1 MEDVLK
7 FFSQLIVAVTGGAV
21 GGYFVLLGVRAQFKS
36 QSMAAC
42 RALLVEVKGNY
53 EALAGMTE
61 RLATGADWESGKP
74 HPGWLSHSVWSN
86 QLPFVAQELD
96 ARTAELVIKAYRMLD
111 ALPEM
116 RLRNQTAT
124 IPYQHGGWISLHL
137 MNAHEAF
144 RQANDHLGDFVNGS
158 K

>member
-1 MEDVLK
+1 MEDVLT
-7 FFSQLIVAVTGGAV
+7 FLSQLVAAVAGGAV

-36 QSMAAC
+36 QSRAAC
-42 RALLVEVKGNY
+42 RALLVEVRGNY

-61 RLATGADWESGKP
+61 RLATGGDWETGKP
-74 HPGWLSHSVWSN
+74 NPGWLSHSVWSS

-116 RLRNQTAT
+116 RLQNAAV
-124 IPYQHGGWISLHL
+124 PYQHGGWISVHL

-144 RQANDHLGDFVNGS
+144 RQANDHLRDFVNGS